1 LSIKTRQIQE
11 AEKNMGTTTLFKPTA
26 IQKKALALLKGGA
39 KHILLFGGS
48 RSGKTTVLV
57 MAIIYRALRFA
68 GSRHL
73 ICRYRAKDARSSVLR
88 ETLLPWLDNTIGKGG
103 YNYLAHESMVTLFN
117 GSEIWIGGL
126 GDREQADK
134 ILGHEY
140 NTIYFNKISQL
151 SYAAVTTAYSR
162 LAMRVPGCRNLLK
175 LLNPRLCRG
184 TQKV

>member
-1 LSIKTRQIQE
+1 M
-11 AEKNMGTTTLFKPTA
+11 AVFFPTE
-26 IQKKALALLKGGA
+26 IQKKALSLLKSGA

-57 MAIIYRALRFA
+57 LAIIYRALRFA

-88 ETLLPWLDNTIGKGG
+88 ETLLQWLEVVPGSKR
-103 YNYLAHESMVTLFN
+103 YSYLAHESMITFYN

-140 NTIYFNKISQL
+140 NTIYFNEISPIVLRRGNDGLQP
-151 SYAAVTTAYSR
+151 SCHEDR
-162 LAMRVPGCRNLLK
+162 RVPEPFSL
-175 LLNPRLCRG
+175 
-184 TQKV
+184 